1 MAKKFRRE
9 NYIQISGFMIT
20 DLLLSGNEL
29 LIYAIIYGFSQDGNS
44 QYTGSLSYLESA
56 TNSSRN
62 TVISTLKKLTEK
74 KLIIREEIEL
84 NNIKFVKYKVSSAK
98 TELPVQSL
106 NLGSAISD
114 EGSAKTA
121 PNNTINNT
129 INKEESERSS
139 DDPILFDLDVTNQS
153 QEVKLTK
160 ALFDLFRNNQK
171 EKGVTVFTRYDKSKL
186 STWLPH
192 IEKMINIDGVTYE
205 DFKILYTWLGS
216 GYKEAEFWKKNILST
231 QKLREQYPKLQQAI
245 NSDAVLAN
253 KLKQEQANKFKNKTM
268 SL

>member
-1 MAKKFRRE
+1 MEEDKRDSLIFYRSFYEALKEVDNDTKAKV
-9 NYIQISGFMIT
+9 Y
-20 DLLLSGNEL
+20 D
-29 LIYAIIYGFSQDGNS
+29 AIFEY
-44 QYTGSLSYLESA
+44 
-56 TNSSRN
+56 
-62 TVISTLKKLTEK
+62 
-74 KLIIREEIEL
+74 
-84 NNIKFVKYKVSSAK
+84 
-98 TELPVQSL
+98 SL
-106 NLGSAISD
+106 NFNDVELTGLSKAMFTLIKPQLD
-114 EGSAKTA
+114 ANNQRFKNGNKGGRPKKDKPNDNQEITKTK
-121 PNNTINNT
+121 PNDNQNETKPKA
-129 INKEESERSS
+129 NKNVNDNVNKNKEREESEQSS
-139 DDPILFDLDVTNQS
+139 DDPILFDLDVTNQP

-216 GYKEAEFWKKNILST
+216 NYREAEFWKKNILST

-253 KLKQEQANKFKNKTM
+253 KLKQEQSNKFKNKTM